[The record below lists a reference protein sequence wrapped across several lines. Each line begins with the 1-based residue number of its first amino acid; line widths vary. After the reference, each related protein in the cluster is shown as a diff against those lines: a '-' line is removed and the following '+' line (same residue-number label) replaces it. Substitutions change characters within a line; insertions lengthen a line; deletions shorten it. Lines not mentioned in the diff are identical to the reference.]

1 MRTNDFVSLRLA
13 GDVKSYLQEK
23 KTIDTKLR
31 ALKLEG
37 ADDGEIRRQV
47 QYVNCRT
54 WEEHVRETRQRV
66 CIPFLNRL

>member
-47 QYVNCRT
+47 
-54 WEEHVRETRQRV
+54 
-66 CIPFLNRL
+66 